1 MSLEMTLKINE
12 GAAQAA
18 PDNEN
23 LLWLPKSTEGHEL
36 EILRSKIN
44 GKFGLKLKD
53 YFELHSWSV
62 KHYKDFW
69 SFLVGSHLNL
79 LYSGSPEVAYSNKKM
94 DDLPPHW
101 FPDLKINYAENLL
114 KYENE
119 KKIAYYYTTERM
131 LKEGH
136 QINKATFGELKNRV
150 ARIAYALKHKFD
162 VKSGDR
168 VVGYIPNCP
177 EALEIM
183 LASASL
189 GAIWSS
195 TSPDFGT
202 VGVLDR
208 FKQINP
214 KVIFSIEAVSYNLK
228 THNHLGKLK
237 DVVKGLS
244 PAAVVVIPFLAKDK
258 KEVDLSSIHGNVMF
272 MEDFLSSVPENPD
285 LKFERVPFSHPLFI
299 MFSSGTTGVPKCIIH
314 STGGTLLK
322 HVEEHQIQGNRKAQ
336 DVVLYYTT
344 TGWMMWNWLVSA
356 LAIGSTLVIYDG
368 SPLHPTHSALWDLV
382 DECGI
387 TVFGTSAKWIAFQ
400 EEKGIKPRLTHKLK
414 TLKTILST
422 GSPLKPHSYDYVYR
436 EIKTDLLLASISGGT
451 DIIACFMGENS
462 VLPVHKGEIQH
473 SHLGCDIQCFNYG
486 GKKEEKGT
494 AGDLVCASPFPSMPV
509 GFWNDD
515 EKHSAYRSAY
525 FDKYPHV
532 WAHGDYLVINPKTNG
547 FVMLGRSDGTL
558 NPNGVRF
565 GSAEIYNIVETFS
578 EIADS
583 LCVGQ
588 RSPMDRGGEER
599 VLLFLKMKPQ
609 HSMSDE
615 LISRLKSSIRSGLSV
630 RHLPSLFFQID
641 DIPYTING
649 KKVEVAV
656 KKILAG
662 QSVKNQSALANP
674 ESLDLFRNIPETK
687 IW

>member
-1 MSLEMTLKINE
+1 MMTLKINE

-136 QINKATFGELKNRV
+136 QIKQSDICFRNYAGICQFGRHLELNLSR
-150 ARIAYALKHKFD
+150 LW
-162 VKSGDR
+162 
-168 VVGYIPNCP
+168 N
-177 EALEIM
+177 L
-183 LASASL
+183 
-189 GAIWSS
+189 
-195 TSPDFGT
+195 
-202 VGVLDR
+202 
-208 FKQINP
+208 
-214 KVIFSIEAVSYNLK
+214 SYNLK

-400 EEKGIKPRLTHKLK
+400 EEKG
-414 TLKTILST
+414 
-422 GSPLKPHSYDYVYR
+422 SPLKPHSYDYVYR

-525 FDKYPHV
+525 FDKPTDSLC
-532 WAHGDYLVINPKTNG
+532 WDAL
-547 FVMLGRSDGTL
+547 METL

-588 RSPMDRGGEER
+588 RDLPWIEEIEI
-599 VLLFLKMKPQ
+599 F
-609 HSMSDE
+609 HSLWSQCQTFTE
-615 LISRLKSSIRSGLSV
+615 
-630 RHLPSLFFQID
+630 PLFFQID